1 MKTRPQRNF
10 SPGFRLEAAP
20 LVIDQNHTVREAA
33 DAMSVGYSTMDRWV
47 RQLRQER
54 NGETSKATPMTPDQL
69 KIRELEKRI
78 RQVEMEKDI
87 LKKAT
92 VAITAQNTLVKRCLS
107 GRRNGRS
114 DY

>member
-10 SPGFRLEAAP
+10 SPEFRLEAAQ
-20 LVIDQNHTVREAA
+20 LVVDQNYTVREAA
-33 DAMSVGYSTMDRWV
+33 NAMSVGYSTMDRWV

-92 VAITAQNTLVKRCLS
+92 TLLM
-107 GRRNGRS
+107 S
-114 DY
+114 DSLNSSR